1 MIQDSRLKFRIS
13 SKDMK
18 ANSILYYPHIEF
30 QNEAWV
36 KSSLLLWDHVYRI
49 VPDGYTPND
58 SDEIKALADADL
70 VRNIKLDDKDRGDT
84 FEEFLRLCD
93 KLENHLPAGLIP
105 SDEDRIHPG
114 KIDTRLYPYLDLIG
128 EHFFDEER
136 WLHLSKEL
144 ARGYMFK
151 LSQVVARI
159 RNLNRGTDDMDAWS
173 ISPFFC
179 ENANFGEFL
188 QDPDAKGFFCSVT
201 LEDVVPENIGSVSS
215 RDLISFINDRE
226 DERKLLRERF
236 EDFTNHLAMIS
247 NIQFAGEVE
256 MDFVKELMK
265 SKEEY
270 RKSMDKWKD
279 IPALA
284 VSTGVPVSMT
294 ALSTLSAIKGN
305 PFSLL
310 RIAGSIM
317 MGAICSYA
325 DFYRAKKRRDPSYA
339 SYLIG
344 VDKLCKN
351 VMRESYTRLDEFIND

>member
-1 MIQDSRLKFRIS
+1 
-13 SKDMK
+13 MK

-49 VPDGYTPND
+49 VPEDYTPID
-58 SDEIKALADADL
+58 SDEIKALVVEDL
-70 VRNIKLDDKDRGDT
+70 VRSIKLDDKDREET
-84 FEEFLRLCD
+84 FDEFLRLCD
-93 KLENHLPAGLIP
+93 KLDNRLPAGLIP
-105 SDEDRIHPG
+105 SDEERIHPD
-114 KIDTRLYPYLDLIG
+114 KIDNRLYPYLDLIG
-128 EHFFDEER
+128 EHFIDDFR

-159 RNLNRGTDDMDAWS
+159 RNLNRGTDDLDAWS
-173 ISPFFC
+173 ITPYFC

-188 QDPDAKGFFCSVT
+188 QDPDANGFFCSVT
-201 LEDVVPENIGSVSS
+201 LEDVVPENIGGVSS
-215 RDLISFINDRE
+215 HDLISFVNNRK
-226 DERKLLRERF
+226 DERKLLREKF
-236 EDFTNHLAMIS
+236 NDFTSHLAMIS
-247 NIQFAGEVE
+247 NLNHAGQIE
-256 MDFVKELMK
+256 MDFVNELME

-284 VSTGVPVSMT
+284 ISTGVPVSLT
-294 ALSTLSAIKGN
+294 TLGTLSSIQGN

-310 RIAGSIM
+310 RIAGSLV

-325 DFYRAKKRRDPSYA
+325 DFYRAKKRRDPSYS

-351 VMRESYTRLDEFIND
+351 VRGESYTRLEEFIND

>member
-1 MIQDSRLKFRIS
+1 
-13 SKDMK
+13 MK

-49 VPDGYTPND
+49 VPEDYTPID
-58 SDEIKALADADL
+58 SDEIKALVDADL
-70 VRNIKLDDKDRGDT
+70 VRSIKLDDKDREET
-84 FEEFLRLCD
+84 FDEFLRLCD
-93 KLENHLPAGLIP
+93 KLDNRLPAGLIP
-105 SDEDRIHPG
+105 SDEERIHPD
-114 KIDTRLYPYLDLIG
+114 KIDNRLYPYLDLIG
-128 EHFFDEER
+128 EHFIDDFR

-159 RNLNRGTDDMDAWS
+159 RNLNRGTDDLDAWS
-173 ISPFFC
+173 ITPYFC

-188 QDPDAKGFFCSVT
+188 QDPDANGFFCSVT
-201 LEDVVPENIGSVSS
+201 LEDVVPENIGGVSS
-215 RDLISFINDRE
+215 HDLISFVNNRK
-226 DERKLLRERF
+226 DERKLLREKF
-236 EDFTNHLAMIS
+236 NDFTSHLAMIS
-247 NIQFAGEVE
+247 NLNHAGQIE
-256 MDFVKELMK
+256 MDFVNELME

-284 VSTGVPVSMT
+284 ISTGVPVSLT
-294 ALSTLSAIKGN
+294 TLGTLSSIQGN

-310 RIAGSIM
+310 RIAGSLV

-325 DFYRAKKRRDPSYA
+325 DFYRAKKRRDPSYS

-351 VMRESYTRLDEFIND
+351 VRGESYTRLEEFIND

>member
-1 MIQDSRLKFRIS
+1 
-13 SKDMK
+13 MK

-49 VPDGYTPND
+49 VPEDYTPID
-58 SDEIKALADADL
+58 SDEIKALVDADL
-70 VRNIKLDDKDRGDT
+70 VRSIKLDDKDREET
-84 FEEFLRLCD
+84 FDEFLRLCD
-93 KLENHLPAGLIP
+93 KLDNRLPAGLIP
-105 SDEDRIHPG
+105 SEEERIHPD
-114 KIDTRLYPYLDLIG
+114 KIDNRLYPYLDLIG
-128 EHFFDEER
+128 EHFIDDFR

-159 RNLNRGTDDMDAWS
+159 RNLNRGTDDLDAWS
-173 ISPFFC
+173 ITPFFC

-188 QDPDAKGFFCSVT
+188 QDPDANGFFCSVT
-201 LEDVVPENIGSVSS
+201 LEDVVPENIGGVSS
-215 RDLISFINDRE
+215 HDLISFVNNRK
-226 DERKLLRERF
+226 DERKLLREKF
-236 EDFTNHLAMIS
+236 NDFTSHLAMIS
-247 NIQFAGEVE
+247 NLNHAGQIE
-256 MDFVKELMK
+256 MDFVNELME

-284 VSTGVPVSMT
+284 ISTGVPVSLT
-294 ALSTLSAIKGN
+294 TLGTLSSIQGN

-310 RIAGSIM
+310 RIAGSLV

-325 DFYRAKKRRDPSYA
+325 DFYRAKKRRDPSYS

-351 VMRESYTRLDEFIND
+351 VRGESYTRLEEFIND

>member
-1 MIQDSRLKFRIS
+1 
-13 SKDMK
+13 MK

-49 VPDGYTPND
+49 VPEDYTPND
-58 SDEIKALADADL
+58 SDEIKALVDADL
-70 VRNIKLDDKDRGDT
+70 VRSIKLDDKDRAET
-84 FEEFLRLCD
+84 FDEFLRLCD
-93 KLENHLPAGLIP
+93 KLDNRLPAGLVP
-105 SDEDRIHPG
+105 SDEDRIHPD
-114 KIDTRLYPYLDLIG
+114 KIDKRLYPYLDLIG
-128 EHFFDEER
+128 EHFIDDFR

-159 RNLNRGTDDMDAWS
+159 RNLNRGTDDLDAWS

-179 ENANFGEFL
+179 ENANFGDFL

-201 LEDVVPENIGSVSS
+201 LEDVIPENIGGVSS
-215 RDLISFINDRE
+215 YELISFVNKRK
-226 DERKLLRERF
+226 DERKLLREKF
-236 EDFTNHLAMIS
+236 NDFTSHLAMIS
-247 NIQFAGEVE
+247 NLDYAGQVE
-256 MDFVKELMK
+256 MDFVNELMET
-265 SKEEY
+265 KEEY
-270 RKSMDKWKD
+270 RKSMDGWKD

-284 VSTGVPVSMT
+284 VSTGVPVSLT
-294 ALSTLSAIKGN
+294 ACGAFAPTQGN

-310 RIAGSIM
+310 RIAGSLL

-344 VDKLCKN
+344 VDKFCKN
-351 VMRESYTRLDEFIND
+351 VRGESYTRLDEFIND

>member
-1 MIQDSRLKFRIS
+1 MEDKKEIRK
-13 SKDMK
+13 
-18 ANSILYYPHIEF
+18 
-30 QNEAWV
+30 NEAWV

-49 VPDGYTPND
+49 VPEGYTPID
-58 SDEIKALADADL
+58 SDEIKALVDADL
-70 VRNIKLDDKDRGDT
+70 VRSIKLDDKDREET
-84 FEEFLRLCD
+84 FDEFLRLCE
-93 KLENHLPAGLIP
+93 KLDNCLPAGLIP
-105 SDEDRIHPG
+105 SDEDRIHPD
-114 KIDTRLYPYLDLIG
+114 KIDNRLYPYLDLIG
-128 EHFFDEER
+128 EHFIDEFR

-159 RNLNRGTDDMDAWS
+159 RNLNRGTDDLDAWS
-173 ISPFFC
+173 ITPFFC

-201 LEDVVPENIGSVSS
+201 LEDVVPENIGGVSS
-215 RDLISFINDRE
+215 HDLISFVNNRKN
-226 DERKLLRERF
+226 ERKLLREKF
-236 EDFTNHLAMIS
+236 NDFTSHLAMIS
-247 NIQFAGEVE
+247 NLDHAGQIE
-256 MDFVKELMK
+256 MDFVNELME

-284 VSTGVPVSMT
+284 VSTGVPVSLT
-294 ALSTLSAIKGN
+294 ALGTFAPIPGN

-310 RIAGSIM
+310 RIAGSLV

-325 DFYRAKKRRDPSYA
+325 DFYRAKKRRDPSYS

-344 VDKLCKN
+344 IDKLCKN
-351 VMRESYTRLDEFIND
+351 VTRESYTRLEEFIND

>member
-1 MIQDSRLKFRIS
+1 
-13 SKDMK
+13 MK

-49 VPDGYTPND
+49 VPEDYTPID
-58 SDEIKALADADL
+58 SDEIKALVDADL
-70 VRNIKLDDKDRGDT
+70 VRNIKLDDKDREDT
-84 FEEFLRLCD
+84 FDEFLRLCD
-93 KLENHLPAGLIP
+93 KLDNRLPAGLIP
-105 SDEDRIHPG
+105 SDEDRIHPD
-114 KIDTRLYPYLDLIG
+114 KIDNRLYPYLDLIG
-128 EHFFDEER
+128 EHFIDEFR

-159 RNLNRGTDDMDAWS
+159 RNLNRGTDDLDAWS
-173 ISPFFC
+173 ITPFFC

-201 LEDVVPENIGSVSS
+201 LEDVVPENIGVVSS
-215 RDLISFINDRE
+215 HDLISFVNNRKN
-226 DERKLLRERF
+226 ERKLLREKF
-236 EDFTNHLAMIS
+236 NDFTSHLAMIS
-247 NIQFAGEVE
+247 NLDHAGQIE
-256 MDFVKELMK
+256 MDFVNELME

-284 VSTGVPVSMT
+284 VSTGVPVSLT
-294 ALSTLSAIKGN
+294 ALGTFAPIPGN

-310 RIAGSIM
+310 RIAGSLV

-325 DFYRAKKRRDPSYA
+325 DFYRAKKRRDPSYS

-344 VDKLCKN
+344 IDKLCKN
-351 VMRESYTRLDEFIND
+351 VTRESYTRLEEFIND

>member
-1 MIQDSRLKFRIS
+1 
-13 SKDMK
+13 MK

-36 KSSLLLWDHVYRI
+36 KSSLLLWDYVYRI
-49 VPDGYTPND
+49 VPEDYTPID
-58 SDEIKALADADL
+58 SDEIKALMDADL
-70 VRNIKLDDKDRGDT
+70 VRSIKLDDKDREET
-84 FEEFLRLCD
+84 FDEFLRLCD
-93 KLENHLPAGLIP
+93 KLDNRLPAGLVP
-105 SDEDRIHPG
+105 SDEDRIHPD
-114 KIDTRLYPYLDLIG
+114 KIDNRLYPYLDLIG
-128 EHFFDEER
+128 EHFIDDFR

-201 LEDVVPENIGSVSS
+201 LEDVIPENIGDVSS
-215 RDLISFINDRE
+215 HDLISFVNNRK
-226 DERKLLRERF
+226 DERKLLREKF
-236 EDFTNHLAMIS
+236 NDFTNHLAMIS
-247 NIQFAGEVE
+247 NLDYAGQVE
-256 MDFVKELMK
+256 MDFVNELMK
-265 SKEEY
+265 SKEDY
-270 RKSMDKWKD
+270 RESMDKWKD

-284 VSTGVPVSMT
+284 VSTGVPVSLT
-294 ALSTLSAIKGN
+294 ALGTLSAIQGN

-310 RIAGSIM
+310 RIAGSVV

-325 DFYRAKKRRDPSYA
+325 DFYRAKKKRDPSYS

-351 VMRESYTRLDEFIND
+351 VRGESFTRLDEFIND

>member
-1 MIQDSRLKFRIS
+1 
-13 SKDMK
+13 MK

-36 KSSLLLWDHVYRI
+36 KSCLLLWDHVYRI
-49 VPDGYTPND
+49 VPDGYTPDD
-58 SDEIKALADADL
+58 SDEIKALVDAGL
-70 VRNIKLDDKDRGDT
+70 VRNISLDDKDRGET

-93 KLENHLPAGLIP
+93 KLEHHLPAGLVS

-159 RNLNRGTDDMDAWS
+159 RNLNRGTDDLDAWS

-201 LEDVVPENIGSVSS
+201 LEDVVPENIGGVSS
-215 RDLISFINDRE
+215 RDLIAFINDRE

-256 MDFVKELMK
+256 MDFVKALMK

-310 RIAGSIM
+310 RIAGSIV

-351 VMRESYTRLDEFIND
+351 VTRESYTRLDEFIND

>member
-1 MIQDSRLKFRIS
+1 
-13 SKDMK
+13 MK

-49 VPDGYTPND
+49 VPEDYTPID
-58 SDEIKALADADL
+58 GDEIKALVDADL
-70 VRNIKLDDKDRGDT
+70 VRNIKLDDKDREDT
-84 FEEFLRLCD
+84 FDEFLRLCD
-93 KLENHLPAGLIP
+93 KLDNRLPAGLIP
-105 SDEDRIHPG
+105 SDEDRIHPD
-114 KIDTRLYPYLDLIG
+114 KIDNRLYPYLDLIG
-128 EHFFDEER
+128 EHFIDEFR

-159 RNLNRGTDDMDAWS
+159 RNLNRGTDDLDAWS
-173 ISPFFC
+173 ITPFFC

-201 LEDVVPENIGSVSS
+201 LEDVVPENIGGVSS
-215 RDLISFINDRE
+215 HDLISFVNNRKN
-226 DERKLLRERF
+226 ERKLLREKF
-236 EDFTNHLAMIS
+236 NDFTSHLAMIS
-247 NIQFAGEVE
+247 NLDHAGQIE
-256 MDFVKELMK
+256 MDFVNELME

-284 VSTGVPVSMT
+284 VSTGVPVSLT
-294 ALSTLSAIKGN
+294 ALGTFAPIPGN

-310 RIAGSIM
+310 RIAGSLV

-325 DFYRAKKRRDPSYA
+325 DFYRAKKRRDPSYS

-344 VDKLCKN
+344 IDKLCKN
-351 VMRESYTRLDEFIND
+351 VTRESYTRLEEFIND

>member
-1 MIQDSRLKFRIS
+1 
-13 SKDMK
+13 MK

-49 VPDGYTPND
+49 VPEGYTPID
-58 SDEIKALADADL
+58 SDEIKALVDADL
-70 VRNIKLDDKDRGDT
+70 VRSIKLDDKDREET
-84 FEEFLRLCD
+84 FDEFLRLCD
-93 KLENHLPAGLIP
+93 KLDNCLPAGLIP
-105 SDEDRIHPG
+105 SDEDRIHPD
-114 KIDTRLYPYLDLIG
+114 KIDNRLYPYLDLIG
-128 EHFFDEER
+128 EHFIDEFR

-159 RNLNRGTDDMDAWS
+159 RNLNRGTDDLDAWS
-173 ISPFFC
+173 ITPFFC

-201 LEDVVPENIGSVSS
+201 LEDVVPENIGGVSS
-215 RDLISFINDRE
+215 HDLISFVNNRKN
-226 DERKLLRERF
+226 ERKLLREKF
-236 EDFTNHLAMIS
+236 NDFTSHLAMIS
-247 NIQFAGEVE
+247 NLDHAGQIE
-256 MDFVKELMK
+256 MDFVNELME

-284 VSTGVPVSMT
+284 VSTGVPVSLT
-294 ALSTLSAIKGN
+294 ALCAFAPIPGN

-310 RIAGSIM
+310 RIAGSLV

-325 DFYRAKKRRDPSYA
+325 DFYRAKKRRDPSYS

-344 VDKLCKN
+344 IDKLCKN
-351 VMRESYTRLDEFIND
+351 VTRESYTRLEEFIND

>member
-1 MIQDSRLKFRIS
+1 
-13 SKDMK
+13 MK

-49 VPDGYTPND
+49 VPEDYTPID
-58 SDEIKALADADL
+58 SDEIKALVDADL
-70 VRNIKLDDKDRGDT
+70 VRSIKLDDKDREET
-84 FEEFLRLCD
+84 FDEFLRLCD
-93 KLENHLPAGLIP
+93 KLDNRLPAGLAP
-105 SDEDRIHPG
+105 SDEDRIHPD
-114 KIDTRLYPYLDLIG
+114 KIDKRLYPYLDLIG
-128 EHFFDEER
+128 EHFIDDYR

-159 RNLNRGTDDMDAWS
+159 RNLNRGTDDLDAWS

-201 LEDVVPENIGSVSS
+201 LEDVIPENIGEVNSC
-215 RDLISFINDRE
+215 DLISFVNNRK
-226 DERKLLRERF
+226 DERKLLREKF
-236 EDFTNHLAMIS
+236 NDFTSHLAMIS
-247 NIQFAGEVE
+247 NLDYAGQIE
-256 MDFVKELMK
+256 MDFVNELME

-284 VSTGVPVSMT
+284 VSTGVPVSLT
-294 ALSTLSAIKGN
+294 AFGTLSTFQGN

-310 RIAGSIM
+310 RIAGSLV

-325 DFYRAKKRRDPSYA
+325 DFYRAKKRRAPSYS

-344 VDKLCKN
+344 VDKLCNN
-351 VMRESYTRLDEFIND
+351 VRGESYTRLEEFIND